1 MTWLSFKSR
10 CYLKTNDNTNPFR
23 KQILGELNVDLT
35 NMGIAAKDAAF
46 HLATASTAQK
56 NKALAIIADELE
68 ANSEVILAANAKD
81 IELGREAGLTDALLD
96 RLLLNEERLT
106 GIANDVRNVISLN
119 DPVGSEIDSKVLE
132 NGMALSRRR
141 VPLGVVGVIYEARPN
156 VTIDIAALCLKTGN
170 ASILRGGKETFFSNM
185 ELVKVI
191 QSALEKA
198 ELPAASVQY
207 IEKPDREL
215 VAQLLK
221 LDEYVD
227 MIIPR
232 GGAGL
237 HKMCQENSTIPVII
251 GGFGISHIFI
261 DESADLERSL
271 NVVENSKVQR
281 PSACNA
287 LDTLLVHKAVAE
299 EFLPKL
305 VERLNGK
312 VALVSDAS
320 AKPLVANAADVR
332 DAQEGDFDTEWLSYT
347 LGVKVVADVKEAIDH
362 MRVHNASHSDA
373 IMTNS
378 LQNSELFINSVGSA
392 AVYVNASTRFTD
404 GAQFGL
410 GAEVAVSTQKLHA
423 RGPMGLEELTSYK
436 WVGKADYLIRS

>member
-1 MTWLSFKSR
+1 M
-10 CYLKTNDNTNPFR
+10 
-23 KQILGELNVDLT
+23 DLT
-35 NMGIAAKDAAF
+35 NMGKAAKEAAF
-46 HLATASTAQK
+46 VLATASTAQK
-56 NKALAIIADELE
+56 NQALALIADELE
-68 ANSEVILAANAKD
+68 ANAADILAANEKD
-81 IELGREAGLTDALLD
+81 IELGRQAGLTEALLD
-96 RLLLNEERLT
+96 RLLLNAERLT

-132 NGMALSRRR
+132 NGMSLARRR

-191 QSALEKA
+191 QSALGKVG
-198 ELPAASVQY
+198 LPAASVQY

-215 VAQLLK
+215 VSQLLK
-221 LDEYVD
+221 LDDYVD

-237 HKMCQENSTIPVII
+237 HKMCKENSTIPVII
-251 GGFGISHIFI
+251 GGFGISHIFV
-261 DESADLERSL
+261 DDSADLAKSL

-281 PSACNA
+281 PSACNS
-287 LDTLLVHKAVAE
+287 LDTLLVHEKVAG
-299 EFLPKL
+299 EFLPML
-305 VERLNGK
+305 AERLNGK
-312 VALVSDAS
+312 VTLVVEPKAKAL
-320 AKPLVANAADVR
+320 LGNAQEMR
-332 DAQEGDFDTEWLSYT
+332 DAVDGDFDTEWLSYT
-347 LGVKVVADVKEAIDH
+347 LGIKVVADVAEAVDH

-378 LQNSELFINSVGSA
+378 LENAERFINSVGSA

-436 WVGKADYLIRS
+436 WVGKANYLVRS

>member
-1 MTWLSFKSR
+1 
-10 CYLKTNDNTNPFR
+10 
-23 KQILGELNVDLT
+23 
-35 NMGIAAKDAAF
+35 MGKAAKDAAF
-46 HLATASTAQK
+46 ELATASTAQK
-56 NKALAIIADELE
+56 NQALAIIADELE
-68 ANSEVILAANAKD
+68 ANSAAILAANAKD

-106 GIANDVRNVISLN
+106 AIANDVRNVISLN

-132 NGMALSRRR
+132 NGMSLSRRR

-191 QSALEKA
+191 QSALAKA
-198 ELPAASVQY
+198 NLPAASVQY

-215 VAQLLK
+215 VSQLLK
-221 LDEYVD
+221 LDDYVD

-237 HKMCQENSTIPVII
+237 HKMCKENSTIPVII
-251 GGFGISHIFI
+251 GGFGISHIFV
-261 DESADLERSL
+261 DESADLDKSL

-281 PSACNA
+281 PSACNS
-287 LDTLLVHKAVAE
+287 LDTLLVHEKIAAQFLPMIVERMDEKVTFVAE
-299 EFLPKL
+299 PK
-305 VERLNGK
+305 
-312 VALVSDAS
+312 
-320 AKPLVANAADVR
+320 AKELMEQAKQVR
-332 DAQEGDFDTEWLSYT
+332 DAVEGDFDTEWLSYT
-347 LGVKVVADVKEAIDH
+347 LGVKVVSDVKDAIDH

-378 LQNSELFINSVGSA
+378 LESSELFINSVGSA

-436 WVGKADYLIRS
+436 WVGKANYLARS

>member
-1 MTWLSFKSR
+1 M
-10 CYLKTNDNTNPFR
+10 
-23 KQILGELNVDLT
+23 DLT
-35 NMGIAAKDAAF
+35 NMGKAAKDAAF
-46 HLATASTAQK
+46 ELATASTAQK
-56 NKALAIIADELE
+56 NQALAIIADELE
-68 ANSEVILAANAKD
+68 ANSAAILAANAKD

-132 NGMALSRRR
+132 NGMSLSRRR

-191 QSALEKA
+191 QSALAKA
-198 ELPAASVQY
+198 NLPAASVQY

-215 VAQLLK
+215 VSQLLK
-221 LDEYVD
+221 LDDYVD

-237 HKMCQENSTIPVII
+237 HKMCKENSTIPVII
-251 GGFGISHIFI
+251 GGFGISHIFV
-261 DESADLERSL
+261 DESADLEKSL

-281 PSACNA
+281 PSACNS
-287 LDTLLVHKAVAE
+287 LDTLLVHEKVAAKFLPMIVERMSDKVTFVAE
-299 EFLPKL
+299 PK
-305 VERLNGK
+305 
-312 VALVSDAS
+312 
-320 AKPLVANAADVR
+320 AKAQMAQATQIR
-332 DAQEGDFDTEWLSYT
+332 DAVEGDFDTEWLSYT

-378 LQNSELFINSVGSA
+378 LINSELFINSVGSA
-392 AVYVNASTRFTD
+392 AVYVNAATRFTD

-436 WVGKADYLIRS
+436 WVGKANYLARS

>member
-1 MTWLSFKSR
+1 
-10 CYLKTNDNTNPFR
+10 
-23 KQILGELNVDLT
+23 
-35 NMGIAAKDAAF
+35 MGKAAKDAAF
-46 HLATASTAQK
+46 ELATASTAQK
-56 NKALAIIADELE
+56 NQALAIIADELE
-68 ANSEVILAANAKD
+68 ANAATILAANAKD

-132 NGMALSRRR
+132 NGMTLSRRR

-191 QSALEKA
+191 QSALAKA
-198 ELPAASVQY
+198 NLPAASVQY

-215 VAQLLK
+215 VSQLLK
-221 LDEYVD
+221 LDDYVD

-237 HKMCQENSTIPVII
+237 HKMCKENSTIPVII
-251 GGFGISHIFI
+251 GGFGISHIFV

-281 PSACNA
+281 PSACNS
-287 LDTLLVHKAVAE
+287 LDTLLVHEDVAAQFLPMIVERMNDKVTFVAE
-299 EFLPKL
+299 PKA
-305 VERLNGK
+305 K
-312 VALVSDAS
+312 ALMAQ
-320 AKPLVANAADVR
+320 ATQIR
-332 DAQEGDFDTEWLSYT
+332 DAAEGDFDTEWLSYT

-362 MRVHNASHSDA
+362 MRIHNASHSDA

-378 LQNSELFINSVGSA
+378 LVNSELFINSVGSA
-392 AVYVNASTRFTD
+392 AVYVNAATRFTD

-436 WVGKADYLIRS
+436 WVGKANYLARS

>member
-1 MTWLSFKSR
+1 M
-10 CYLKTNDNTNPFR
+10 
-23 KQILGELNVDLT
+23 DLT
-35 NMGIAAKDAAF
+35 LMGQAAKDAAF

-56 NKALAIIADELE
+56 NRALALIADELE
-68 ANSEVILAANAKD
+68 ANEATILAANAKD
-81 IELGREAGLTDALLD
+81 IELGREAGLTEALLD
-96 RLLLNEERLT
+96 RLLLTSERLS
-106 GIANDVRNVISLN
+106 GIAKDVRNVIGLN

-132 NGMALSRRR
+132 NGMSLSRRR

-185 ELVKVI
+185 ELVKII
-191 QSALEKA
+191 QSALAKA

-215 VAQLLK
+215 VSQLLK

-237 HKMCQENSTIPVII
+237 HKMCKENSTIPVII
-251 GGFGISHIFI
+251 GGFGISHIFV
-261 DESADLERSL
+261 DDSADIEKSL
-271 NVVENSKVQR
+271 VVIENSKVQR
-281 PSACNA
+281 PSACNS
-287 LDTLLVHKAVAE
+287 LDTLLVHKDVATQL
-299 EFLPKL
+299 LPKL
-305 VERLNGK
+305 AQQLSER
-312 VALVSDAS
+312 VAFVADGSVGELLDN
-320 AKPLVANAADVR
+320 AKEVRAAK
-332 DAQEGDFDTEWLSYT
+332 EGDFDTEWLSYT
-347 LGVKVVADVKEAIDH
+347 LGVRVVKDVREAIDH
-362 MRVHNASHSDA
+362 MREHNASHSDA

-378 LQNSELFINSVGSA
+378 LQNAELFINSVGSA

-436 WVGKADYLIRS
+436 WVGKADYLARS

>member
-1 MTWLSFKSR
+1 
-10 CYLKTNDNTNPFR
+10 
-23 KQILGELNVDLT
+23 
-35 NMGIAAKDAAF
+35 MGIAAKDAAF

-68 ANSEVILAANAKD
+68 ANAATILEANAKD

-106 GIANDVRNVISLN
+106 GIANDIRNVISLN

-132 NGMALSRRR
+132 NGMSLSRRR

-215 VAQLLK
+215 VSQLLK
-221 LDEYVD
+221 LDDYVD

-237 HKMCQENSTIPVII
+237 HKMCKENSTIPVII
-251 GGFGISHIFI
+251 GGFGISHIFV
-261 DESADLERSL
+261 DESADLEKSVD
-271 NVVENSKVQR
+271 VVENSKVQR
-281 PSACNA
+281 PSACNS
-287 LDTLLVHKAVAE
+287 LDTLLVHEAVAE
-299 EFLPKL
+299 AFLTKL
-305 VERLNGK
+305 KQRLAGK
-312 VALVSDAS
+312 VTLVADAS
-320 AKPLVANAADVR
+320 AKSLLAGFEDQR
-332 DAQEGDFDTEWLSYT
+332 DAVEGDFDTEWLSYT
-347 LGVKVVADVKEAIDH
+347 LGVKVVADVAEAIDH

-378 LQNSELFINSVGSA
+378 LESSERFINSVGSA

-436 WVGKADYLIRS
+436 WVGKANYLVRG

>member
-1 MTWLSFKSR
+1 M
-10 CYLKTNDNTNPFR
+10 
-23 KQILGELNVDLT
+23 DLT
-35 NMGIAAKDAAF
+35 NMGKAAKDAAF
-46 HLATASTAQK
+46 ELATAPTAQK
-56 NKALAIIADELE
+56 NQALAIIADELE
-68 ANSEVILAANAKD
+68 ANSAAILVANAKD

-132 NGMALSRRR
+132 NGMSLSRRR

-191 QSALEKA
+191 QSALAKA
-198 ELPAASVQY
+198 NLPAASVQY

-215 VAQLLK
+215 VSQLLK
-221 LDEYVD
+221 LDDYVD

-237 HKMCQENSTIPVII
+237 HKMCKENSTIPVII
-251 GGFGISHIFI
+251 GGFGISHIFV
-261 DESADLERSL
+261 DESADLEKSL

-281 PSACNA
+281 PSACNS
-287 LDTLLVHKAVAE
+287 LDTLLVHEKVAAKFLPMIVERMSDKVTFVAE
-299 EFLPKL
+299 PKA
-305 VERLNGK
+305 K
-312 VALVSDAS
+312 ALMAQ
-320 AKPLVANAADVR
+320 ATQIR
-332 DAQEGDFDTEWLSYT
+332 DAVEGDFDTEWLSYT
-347 LGVKVVADVKEAIDH
+347 LGVKVVADVKDAIEH

-378 LQNSELFINSVGSA
+378 LINSELFINSVGSA
-392 AVYVNASTRFTD
+392 AVYVNAATRFTD

-436 WVGKADYLIRS
+436 WVGKANYLARS

>member
-1 MTWLSFKSR
+1 M
-10 CYLKTNDNTNPFR
+10 
-23 KQILGELNVDLT
+23 ELIS
-35 NMGIAAKDAAF
+35 MGKAAKEAAF
-46 HLATASTAQK
+46 QLATASTAQK
-56 NKALAIIADELE
+56 NQALAIIADELE
-68 ANSEVILAANAKD
+68 ANAETILAANAKD
-81 IELGREAGLTDALLD
+81 IEKGREAGLTEALLD
-96 RLLLNEERLT
+96 RLLLNTERLT

-119 DPVGSEIDSKVLE
+119 DPVGSELDSKVLE
-132 NGMALSRRR
+132 NGMSLSRRR

-191 QSALEKA
+191 QSALAKA

-215 VAQLLK
+215 VSQLLK
-221 LDEYVD
+221 LDDYVD

-237 HKMCQENSTIPVII
+237 HKMCKENSTIPVII
-251 GGFGISHIFI
+251 GGFGISHIFV
-261 DESADLERSL
+261 DESADLAKSL
-271 NVVENSKVQR
+271 EVVENAKVQR

-287 LDTLLVHKAVAE
+287 LDTLLVHEQIAA
-299 EFLPKL
+299 EFLPML
-305 VERLNGK
+305 AARLNDK
-312 VALVSDAS
+312 VALVAEPKAKALLGDA
-320 AKPLVANAADVR
+320 KELR
-332 DAQEGDFDTEWLSYT
+332 DAAEGDFDTEWLSFT
-347 LGVKVVADVKEAIDH
+347 LGVKVVLGVEEAIDH

-378 LQNSELFINSVGSA
+378 LENSELFINSVGSA

-436 WVGKADYLIRS
+436 WVGKANYLPRS

>member
-1 MTWLSFKSR
+1 
-10 CYLKTNDNTNPFR
+10 
-23 KQILGELNVDLT
+23 
-35 NMGIAAKDAAF
+35 MGQAAKEAAF
-46 HLATASTAQK
+46 QLATASTAQK

-68 ANSEVILAANAKD
+68 ANAKVILAANAKD
-81 IELGREAGLTDALLD
+81 IEKGREAGLTEALLD
-96 RLLLNEERLT
+96 RLLLNEERLS

-119 DPVGSEIDSKVLE
+119 DPVGSELDSKVLE
-132 NGMALSRRR
+132 NGMSLSRRR

-191 QSALEKA
+191 QSALAKA
-198 ELPAASVQY
+198 GLPAASVQY

-215 VAQLLK
+215 VSQLLK

-237 HKMCQENSTIPVII
+237 HKMCKENSTIPVII
-251 GGFGISHIFI
+251 GGFGISHIFV
-261 DESADLERSL
+261 DESADLEKSL

-281 PSACNA
+281 PSACNS
-287 LDTLLVHKAVAE
+287 LDTLLVHEKVAV
-299 EFLPKL
+299 EFLPML
-305 VERLNGK
+305 AERLADK
-312 VALVSDAS
+312 VALVAEPKAKALLSS
-320 AKPLVANAADVR
+320 AQDLR
-332 DAQEGDFDTEWLSYT
+332 DAVEGDFDTEWLSYT

-362 MRVHNASHSDA
+362 MRVHSASHSDA

-378 LQNSELFINSVGSA
+378 LENSELFINSVGSA

-436 WVGKADYLIRS
+436 WVGKANYLPRS

>member
-1 MTWLSFKSR
+1 MDMIKLGQSAKQASF
-10 CYLKTNDNTNPFR
+10 T
-23 KQILGELNVDLT
+23 
-35 NMGIAAKDAAF
+35 
-46 HLATASTAQK
+46 LATASTAQK
-56 NKALAIIADELE
+56 NKALQIIADELE
-68 ANSEVILAANAKD
+68 ANADMILAANAKD
-81 IELGREAGLTDALLD
+81 IELGRDAGLTDALLD
-96 RLLLNEERLT
+96 RLLLNEQRLK
-106 GIANDVRNVISLN
+106 GIADDVRNVITLS

-132 NGMALSRRR
+132 NGMSLSRRR

-191 QSALEKA
+191 QSALDKA
-198 ELPAASVQY
+198 GLPAASVKY

-215 VAQLLK
+215 VSQLLK
-221 LDEYVD
+221 LDDYVD

-237 HKMCQENSTIPVII
+237 HKMCKENSNIPVII
-251 GGFGISHIFI
+251 GGFGISHIFV
-261 DESADLERSL
+261 DESADLLRSL
-271 NVVENSKVQR
+271 DVVENSKVQR

-287 LDTLLVHKAVAE
+287 LDTLLVHEKVAH
-299 EFLPKL
+299 EFLPM
-305 VERLNGK
+305 VAERLQGK
-312 VALVSDAS
+312 VT
-320 AKPLVANAADVR
+320 LVAQPAAYSILDGTQDLR
-332 DAQEGDFDTEWLSYT
+332 MAGDGDFDTEWLSYT
-347 LGVKVVADVKEAIDH
+347 LGVKVVTDIDEAIDH

-378 LQNSELFINSVGSA
+378 LANSEKFINSAGSA

-436 WVGKADYLIRS
+436 WVGKADYLSRP

>member
-1 MTWLSFKSR
+1 
-10 CYLKTNDNTNPFR
+10 
-23 KQILGELNVDLT
+23 
-35 NMGIAAKDAAF
+35 MGKAAKDAAF
-46 HLATASTAQK
+46 ELATASTAQK
-56 NKALAIIADELE
+56 NQALAIIADELE
-68 ANSEVILAANAKD
+68 ANSVAILAANAKD

-106 GIANDVRNVISLN
+106 AIANDVRNVISLN

-132 NGMALSRRR
+132 NGMSLSRRR

-191 QSALEKA
+191 QSALAKA
-198 ELPAASVQY
+198 NLPAASVQY

-215 VAQLLK
+215 VSQLLK
-221 LDEYVD
+221 LDDYVD

-237 HKMCQENSTIPVII
+237 HKMCKENSTIPVII
-251 GGFGISHIFI
+251 GGFGISHIFV
-261 DESADLERSL
+261 DESADLDKSL

-281 PSACNA
+281 PSACNS
-287 LDTLLVHKAVAE
+287 LDTLLVHEKIAEQFLPMIVERMDEKVTFVAE
-299 EFLPKL
+299 PK
-305 VERLNGK
+305 
-312 VALVSDAS
+312 
-320 AKPLVANAADVR
+320 AKELMEQAKQVR
-332 DAQEGDFDTEWLSYT
+332 DAVEGDFDTEWLSYT
-347 LGVKVVADVKEAIDH
+347 LGVKVVSDVKDAIDH

-378 LQNSELFINSVGSA
+378 LENSELFINSAGSA

-436 WVGKADYLIRS
+436 WVGKANYLARS

>member
-1 MTWLSFKSR
+1 M
-10 CYLKTNDNTNPFR
+10 
-23 KQILGELNVDLT
+23 ELT
-35 NMGIAAKDAAF
+35 NLGKAAKEAAF
-46 HLATASTAQK
+46 QLATASTAQK
-56 NKALAIIADELE
+56 NRALALIADELE
-68 ANSEVILAANAKD
+68 ANAADILAANAKD
-81 IELGREAGLTDALLD
+81 IELGRQAGLSDAMLD
-96 RLLLNEERLT
+96 RLLLNEQRLH
-106 GIANDVRNVISLN
+106 GIANDVRNVISLA

-132 NGMALSRRR
+132 NGMQLSRRR

-185 ELVKVI
+185 ELVNVI
-191 QSALEKA
+191 QSALAKA
-198 ELPAASVQY
+198 KLPAASVQY

-215 VAQLLK
+215 VNQLLK
-221 LDEYVD
+221 MDEYVD

-237 HKMCQENSTIPVII
+237 HKMCKENSTIPVII
-251 GGFGISHIFI
+251 GGFGISHIFV
-261 DESADLERSL
+261 DESANLEKSL
-271 NVVENSKVQR
+271 DVVENAKVQR
-281 PSACNA
+281 PSACNS
-287 LDTLLVHKAVAE
+287 LDTLLVHQQVAA
-299 EFLPKL
+299 EFLPML
-305 VERLNGK
+305 VARLNDK
-312 VALVSDAS
+312 VMFVAETQAKALMGS
-320 AKPLVANAADVR
+320 ADHLR

-347 LGVKVVADVKEAIDH
+347 LGVKVVADVAQAIEH
-362 MRVHNASHSDA
+362 MREHNASHSDA

-378 LQNSELFINSVGSA
+378 LENAERFINSVDSA

-436 WVGKADYLIRS
+436 WVGKANYLPRS

>member
-1 MTWLSFKSR
+1 
-10 CYLKTNDNTNPFR
+10 
-23 KQILGELNVDLT
+23 
-35 NMGIAAKDAAF
+35 MGIAAKDAAF

-56 NKALAIIADELE
+56 NKALAIISDELE
-68 ANSEVILAANAKD
+68 ANAATILEANAKD

-106 GIANDVRNVISLN
+106 NIANDVRNVISLN
-119 DPVGSEIDSKVLE
+119 DPVGSEMDSKVLE
-132 NGMALSRRR
+132 NGMSLSRRR

-215 VAQLLK
+215 VSQLLK
-221 LDEYVD
+221 LDDYVD

-237 HKMCQENSTIPVII
+237 HKMCKENSTIPVII
-251 GGFGISHIFI
+251 GGFGISHIFV
-261 DESADLERSL
+261 DESADLEKSVD
-271 NVVENSKVQR
+271 VVENSKVQR
-281 PSACNA
+281 PSACNS
-287 LDTLLVHKAVAE
+287 LDTLLVHEAVAE
-299 EFLPKL
+299 AFLAQL
-305 VERLNGK
+305 TQRLAGK
-312 VALVSDAS
+312 VTLVADAS
-320 AKPLVANAADVR
+320 AKSLLAGFEDQR
-332 DAQEGDFDTEWLSYT
+332 DAVEGDFDTEWLSYT
-347 LGVKVVADVKEAIDH
+347 LGVKVVADVAEAIDH

-378 LQNSELFINSVGSA
+378 LESSERFINSVGSA

-436 WVGKADYLIRS
+436 WVGKANYLVRG

>member
-1 MTWLSFKSR
+1 M
-10 CYLKTNDNTNPFR
+10 
-23 KQILGELNVDLT
+23 DLT
-35 NMGIAAKDAAF
+35 NMGKAAKDAAF
-46 HLATASTAQK
+46 ELATASTAQK
-56 NKALAIIADELE
+56 NQALAIIADELE
-68 ANSEVILAANAKD
+68 ANSAAILAANAKD

-132 NGMALSRRR
+132 NGMSLSRRR

-156 VTIDIAALCLKTGN
+156 VTIDIAALSLKTGN

-191 QSALEKA
+191 QSALAKA
-198 ELPAASVQY
+198 NLPAASVQY

-215 VAQLLK
+215 VSQLLK
-221 LDEYVD
+221 LDDYVD

-237 HKMCQENSTIPVII
+237 HKMCKENSTIPVII
-251 GGFGISHIFI
+251 GGFGISHIFV
-261 DESADLERSL
+261 DESADLEKSL

-281 PSACNA
+281 PSACNS
-287 LDTLLVHKAVAE
+287 LDTLLVHEKVAAKFLPMIVERMSDKVTFVAE
-299 EFLPKL
+299 PKA
-305 VERLNGK
+305 K
-312 VALVSDAS
+312 ALMAQ
-320 AKPLVANAADVR
+320 ATQIR
-332 DAQEGDFDTEWLSYT
+332 DAVEGDFDTEWLSYT
-347 LGVKVVADVKEAIDH
+347 LGVKVVADVKDAIDH

-378 LQNSELFINSVGSA
+378 LINSELFINSVGSA
-392 AVYVNASTRFTD
+392 AVYVNAATRFTD

-436 WVGKADYLIRS
+436 WVGKANYLARS

>member
-1 MTWLSFKSR
+1 
-10 CYLKTNDNTNPFR
+10 
-23 KQILGELNVDLT
+23 
-35 NMGIAAKDAAF
+35 MGKAAKDAAF
-46 HLATASTAQK
+46 ELATASTAQK
-56 NKALAIIADELE
+56 NQALAIIANELE
-68 ANSEVILAANAKD
+68 ANAATILAANAKD

-132 NGMALSRRR
+132 NGMSLSRRR

-191 QSALEKA
+191 QSALAKA
-198 ELPAASVQY
+198 NLPAASVQY

-215 VAQLLK
+215 VSQLLK
-221 LDEYVD
+221 LDDYVD

-237 HKMCQENSTIPVII
+237 HKMCKENSTIPVII
-251 GGFGISHIFI
+251 GGFGISHIFV
-261 DESADLERSL
+261 DESAELDKSL

-281 PSACNA
+281 PSACNS
-287 LDTLLVHKAVAE
+287 LDTLLVHENIAAQFLPMIVERMSENVTFVAE
-299 EFLPKL
+299 PKA
-305 VERLNGK
+305 K
-312 VALVSDAS
+312 ALMAQ
-320 AKPLVANAADVR
+320 AKQIR
-332 DAQEGDFDTEWLSYT
+332 DAGEGDFDTEWLSYT

-392 AVYVNASTRFTD
+392 AVYVNAATRFTD

-436 WVGKADYLIRS
+436 WVGKANYLARS

>member
-1 MTWLSFKSR
+1 
-10 CYLKTNDNTNPFR
+10 
-23 KQILGELNVDLT
+23 
-35 NMGIAAKDAAF
+35 MGKAAKDAAF
-46 HLATASTAQK
+46 ELATASTAQK
-56 NKALAIIADELE
+56 NQALAIIADELE
-68 ANSEVILAANAKD
+68 ANSVAILAANAKD

-106 GIANDVRNVISLN
+106 AIANDVRNVISLN

-132 NGMALSRRR
+132 NGMSLSRRR

-191 QSALEKA
+191 QSALAKA
-198 ELPAASVQY
+198 KLPAASVQY

-215 VAQLLK
+215 VSQLLK
-221 LDEYVD
+221 LDDYVD

-237 HKMCQENSTIPVII
+237 HKMCKENSTIPVII
-251 GGFGISHIFI
+251 GGFGISHIFV
-261 DESADLERSL
+261 DESADLEKSL

-281 PSACNA
+281 PSACNS
-287 LDTLLVHKAVAE
+287 LDTLLVHEKIAAQ
-299 EFLPKL
+299 FLPMI
-305 VERLNGK
+305 VERMNDK
-312 VALVSDAS
+312 VTFVTEPK
-320 AKPLVANAADVR
+320 AKELMEQAKQVR
-332 DAQEGDFDTEWLSYT
+332 DAIEGDFDTEWLSYT
-347 LGVKVVADVKEAIDH
+347 LGVKVVSDVKDAIDH

-378 LQNSELFINSVGSA
+378 LENSELFINSVGSA

-436 WVGKADYLIRS
+436 WVGKANYLARS

>member
-1 MTWLSFKSR
+1 
-10 CYLKTNDNTNPFR
+10 
-23 KQILGELNVDLT
+23 
-35 NMGIAAKDAAF
+35 MGIAAKDAAF

-68 ANSEVILAANAKD
+68 ANAATILEANAKD

-119 DPVGSEIDSKVLE
+119 DPVGSEMDSKVLE
-132 NGMALSRRR
+132 NGMSLSRRR
-141 VPLGVVGVIYEARPN
+141 VPLGVIGVIYEARPN

-215 VAQLLK
+215 VSQLLK
-221 LDEYVD
+221 LDDYVD

-237 HKMCQENSTIPVII
+237 HKMCKENSTIPVII
-251 GGFGISHIFI
+251 GGFGISHIFV
-261 DESADLERSL
+261 DESADLDKSVD
-271 NVVENSKVQR
+271 VVENSKVQR
-281 PSACNA
+281 PSACNS
-287 LDTLLVHKAVAE
+287 LDTLLVHEAVAE
-299 EFLPKL
+299 AFLAQL
-305 VERLNGK
+305 TQRLAGK
-312 VALVSDAS
+312 VTLVADTS
-320 AKPLVANAADVR
+320 AKSLLAGFEDQR
-332 DAQEGDFDTEWLSYT
+332 DAVEGDFDTEWLSYT
-347 LGVKVVADVKEAIDH
+347 LGVKVVADVAEAIDH

-378 LQNSELFINSVGSA
+378 LESSERFINSVGSA

-436 WVGKADYLIRS
+436 WVGKANYLVRG

>member
-1 MTWLSFKSR
+1 
-10 CYLKTNDNTNPFR
+10 
-23 KQILGELNVDLT
+23 
-35 NMGIAAKDAAF
+35 MGIAAKEAAF

-56 NKALAIIADELE
+56 NKALSIIADELE
-68 ANSEVILAANAKD
+68 ANAATILEANAKD
-81 IELGREAGLTDALLD
+81 IELGREAGLTEALLD

-132 NGMALSRRR
+132 NGMSLSRRR

-215 VAQLLK
+215 VSQLLK

-237 HKMCQENSTIPVII
+237 HKMCKENSTIPVII
-251 GGFGISHIFI
+251 GGFGISHIFV
-261 DESADLERSL
+261 DESADLEKSV

-281 PSACNA
+281 PSACNS
-287 LDTLLVHKAVAE
+287 LDTLLVHEAVAE
-299 EFLPKL
+299 AFLGKL
-305 VERLNGK
+305 KTRLAGK
-312 VALVSDAS
+312 VTLVADSS
-320 AKPLVANAADVR
+320 AKALLADFADVR
-332 DAQEGDFDTEWLSYT
+332 DAGEDDFDTEWLSYT
-347 LGVKVVADVKEAIDH
+347 LGVKVVADVAQAIDH

-378 LQNSELFINSVGSA
+378 LESSERFINSVGSA

-436 WVGKADYLIRS
+436 WVGKANYLVRS

>member
-1 MTWLSFKSR
+1 
-10 CYLKTNDNTNPFR
+10 
-23 KQILGELNVDLT
+23 
-35 NMGIAAKDAAF
+35 MGIAAKDAAF

-68 ANSEVILAANAKD
+68 ANAATILEANAKD

-119 DPVGSEIDSKVLE
+119 DPVGSEMDSKVLE
-132 NGMALSRRR
+132 NGMSLSRRR

-215 VAQLLK
+215 VSQLLK
-221 LDEYVD
+221 LDDYVD

-237 HKMCQENSTIPVII
+237 HKMCKENSTIPVII
-251 GGFGISHIFI
+251 GGFGISHIFV
-261 DESADLERSL
+261 DESADLEKSVD
-271 NVVENSKVQR
+271 VVENSKVQR
-281 PSACNA
+281 PSACNS
-287 LDTLLVHKAVAE
+287 LDTLLVHEAVAE
-299 EFLPKL
+299 AFLAQL
-305 VERLNGK
+305 TQRLAGK
-312 VALVSDAS
+312 VTLVADTS
-320 AKPLVANAADVR
+320 AKSLLAGFEDQR
-332 DAQEGDFDTEWLSYT
+332 DAVEGDFDTEWLSFT
-347 LGVKVVADVKEAIDH
+347 LGVKVVADVAEAIDH

-378 LQNSELFINSVGSA
+378 LESSERFINSVGSA
-392 AVYVNASTRFTD
+392 AVYVNASKRFTD

-436 WVGKADYLIRS
+436 WVGKANYLVRG

>member
-1 MTWLSFKSR
+1 
-10 CYLKTNDNTNPFR
+10 
-23 KQILGELNVDLT
+23 
-35 NMGIAAKDAAF
+35 MGKAAKDAAF
-46 HLATASTAQK
+46 ELATASTAQK
-56 NKALAIIADELE
+56 NQALAIIADELE
-68 ANSEVILAANAKD
+68 ANSAAILAANAKD

-106 GIANDVRNVISLN
+106 AITNDVRNVISLN

-132 NGMALSRRR
+132 NGMSLSRRR

-191 QSALEKA
+191 QSALAKA
-198 ELPAASVQY
+198 NLPAASVQY

-215 VAQLLK
+215 VSQLLK
-221 LDEYVD
+221 LDDYVD

-237 HKMCQENSTIPVII
+237 HKMCKENSTIPVII
-251 GGFGISHIFI
+251 GGFGISHIFV
-261 DESADLERSL
+261 DESADLEKSL

-281 PSACNA
+281 PSACNS
-287 LDTLLVHKAVAE
+287 LDTLLVHEKIAAQ
-299 EFLPKL
+299 FLPMI
-305 VERLNGK
+305 VERMNDK
-312 VALVSDAS
+312 VTFVTEPKAKALMPQATQI
-320 AKPLVANAADVR
+320 R
-332 DAQEGDFDTEWLSYT
+332 DAVEGDFDTEWLSYT
-347 LGVKVVADVKEAIDH
+347 LGVKVVSDVKDAIDH

-378 LQNSELFINSVGSA
+378 LENSELFINSVGSA

-436 WVGKADYLIRS
+436 WVGKANYLARS

>member
-1 MTWLSFKSR
+1 
-10 CYLKTNDNTNPFR
+10 
-23 KQILGELNVDLT
+23 
-35 NMGIAAKDAAF
+35 MGKAAKDAAF
-46 HLATASTAQK
+46 ELATASTAQK
-56 NKALAIIADELE
+56 NQALAIIADELE
-68 ANSEVILAANAKD
+68 ANAATILAANAKD

-132 NGMALSRRR
+132 NGMSLSRRR

-191 QSALEKA
+191 QSALAKA
-198 ELPAASVQY
+198 NLPAASVQY

-215 VAQLLK
+215 VSQLLK
-221 LDEYVD
+221 LDDYVD

-237 HKMCQENSTIPVII
+237 HKMCKENSAIPVII
-251 GGFGISHIFI
+251 GGFGISHIFV
-261 DESADLERSL
+261 DESADLEKSL

-281 PSACNA
+281 PSACNS
-287 LDTLLVHKAVAE
+287 LDTLLVHEKVAAQFLAMIVERMNDKVTFVAE
-299 EFLPKL
+299 PKA
-305 VERLNGK
+305 K
-312 VALVSDAS
+312 ALMAQ
-320 AKPLVANAADVR
+320 AKQIR
-332 DAQEGDFDTEWLSYT
+332 DAGEGDFDTEWLSYT
-347 LGVKVVADVKEAIDH
+347 LGVKVVADVKEAINH

-378 LQNSELFINSVGSA
+378 LENSELFINSVGSA
-392 AVYVNASTRFTD
+392 AVYVNAATRFTD

-436 WVGKADYLIRS
+436 WVGKANYLARS